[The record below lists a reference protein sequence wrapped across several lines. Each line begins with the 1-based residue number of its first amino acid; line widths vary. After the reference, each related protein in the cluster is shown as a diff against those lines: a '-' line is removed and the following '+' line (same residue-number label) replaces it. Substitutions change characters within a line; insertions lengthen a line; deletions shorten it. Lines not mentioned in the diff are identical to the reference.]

1 MFLHFSVDIC
11 GSVSNLD
18 PETKKT
24 YENNTFEAIVKG
36 QYAVLLLAGGQGTR
50 LGVSYPKG
58 SFNNYVDMLL
68 PFFDHLPTYT
78 CTCFTLNMDTNG
90 HFWTTYPPLLVQ
102 LFIER
107 PLELHHP
114 VAKNSP

>member
-18 PETKKT
+18 PETKQK

-58 SFNNYVDMLL
+58 GFQLL
-68 PFFDHLPTYT
+68 DLIIMELKSHMT
-78 CTCFTLNMDTNG
+78 C
-90 HFWTTYPPLLVQ
+90 
-102 LFIER
+102 
-107 PLELHHP
+107 
-114 VAKNSP
+114 

>member
-1 MFLHFSVDIC
+1 MINVSSFSVDIC

-58 SFNNYVDMLL
+58 SFNNYVDMFL
-68 PFFDHLPTYT
+68 PFFDHLPTSKW
-78 CTCFTLNMDTNG
+78 TCFTLNMDTN
-90 HFWTTYPPLLVQ
+90 
-102 LFIER
+102 
-107 PLELHHP
+107 
-114 VAKNSP
+114 

>member
-58 SFNNYVDMLL
+58 GFQLIDLIITELL
-68 PFFDHLPTYT
+68 KIQGLSLMEILFVKKNPLPDLLSS
-78 CTCFTLNMDTNG
+78 LNTVISTN
-90 HFWTTYPPLLVQ
+90 
-102 LFIER
+102 ER
-107 PLELHHP
+107 Y
-114 VAKNSP
+114 